1 MIGGNYNT
9 AITLLR
15 QAVATASPASLTY
28 AYALYDLGRSLR
40 LAGDPRAA
48 VPILYRRLQIP
59 NQTGVV
65 RSELALALLA
75 LGQQTTGGAA
85 PGDKSAHGHAHPAA
99 DTALPSG
106 TGD

>member
-1 MIGGNYNT
+1 MLGGNYNT
-9 AITLLR
+9 AIPVLR
-15 QAVATASPASLTY
+15 NAVANASPASLIY

-65 RSELALALLA
+65 RTELALALHA
-75 LGQQTTGGAA
+75 LGQQATGGAA
-85 PGDKSAHGHAHPAA
+85 PAPKPKHGQVHPAA
-99 DTALPSG
+99 DSPPASS